1 MKSLAF
7 SLTAFIS
14 TLVTFFSPVQA
25 QVFNISSNGWDTTAS
40 CTGIL
45 RDPGGTGFYPNSA
58 NGYMVID
65 PPGNNP
71 VSVQFAQFTTQA
83 SSDYVYIYDGIGNSG
98 ALLGSYSGTS
108 LPNNG
113 NPISSTSGAI
123 TIRFYSNFSQN
134 YAGFE
139 MSWVSGSTNAPTAS
153 FAFSTNSPAFNR
165 PVQFINTT
173 LNGGTYEWHFG
184 DGTTSTETNP
194 SHSYT
199 STGLKQVYLVASNCA
214 GSDTS
219 SIANINVQ
227 APPQGSVNPD
237 TVVIT
242 TACGTS
248 NSGSFTISNG
258 GSGTLFYDLEL
269 TQTSQNLILNETF
282 ENNSIGAFSVSNSS
296 LSYSIV
302 NSTSAPQGQRYLQ
315 MTGTGSFN
323 NGMDASFPNATP
335 ESVSYWVMS
344 PNSNSYHGYSN
355 IGQTDQFGNFTQIF
369 YSVFRYG
376 DLRLYYRDPS
386 GGFTTSYYHPRNLN
400 QWYHIELRNIDFVNQ
415 TYDIYIDNTLLI
427 ASAGFNNSVNSL
439 NKINFYNSSFSDFAV
454 DNVQISGND
463 LLNKVSF
470 NPTTGT
476 LGNGSSNVIFIN
488 ANASDL
494 VAGTYWLDFIIS
506 SNDTALDG
514 KTVPVKLIVTGSADL
529 NQDRSC
535 ITYGNIFPGYA
546 VTDSV
551 LVWNSGCDTLNI
563 TGTTSTST
571 DISSSLAPVD
581 LGPGDSLY
589 VHVTLAA
596 SALGSYNDTLYLNGP
611 DTTAHICITGQA
623 NPIPAITTDSAT
635 YHIYHQG
642 CGDSVQFSAWLIN
655 NGQGQLNWSARSNV
669 NSNLS
674 DNFESSVPDPNL
686 WSGYSFNVS
695 NGSFCGII
703 SGNKSL
709 IFEGS
714 GQRYIETVPLN
725 IAGGGTIDF
734 TMNQSNC
741 ELADNGEGIYIDYS
755 TNNGLTWTNISY
767 HYISSLNTDLV
778 VSEPIPTAAQGSQV
792 KFRLIQNQNS
802 GSGYE
807 NWIVDDFS
815 INYALS
821 NVIDFTPDTSS
832 IAANDSILLTG
843 KIGLDGFNTGTY
855 NFTANLQSNDPAN
868 PVYSFPVVLHLTGI
882 PNIVSNVSCLDM
894 DTIMANTTVSDSIL
908 VYNDGCGDLN
918 ITAYNNSTS
927 EFNILSS
934 PITLAPDDSTYIQV
948 QFAPTTNLGLIHDTI
963 SILSNDTTLSICLKG
978 FALPAP
984 AISMDTSAINVSLSS
999 CNDSLLVQRTIYN
1012 NGLGNLDYRIG
1023 GSEGLSLQEILD
1035 TFRNQYSA
1043 ITSLIPSVY
1052 DFSTGSSGYYISD
1065 GGYDMYDNGNRLTA
1079 TTTTTSPYIYYSDN
1093 MVTATTDLGPQGQYF
1108 TYEGIGIWLFAAD
1121 IDGVSQFDIS
1131 GGLGADG
1138 FGVADG
1144 TVLTSSIGG
1153 QSFTG
1158 FVKRVYNVSE
1168 PSVNHLVIVPEPNTA
1183 QHNFTSNTD
1192 SDQHTITGLNGTNRI
1207 YYLLYASRTGLA
1219 TNYIDN
1225 PTTQAIMDKFLEV
1238 IYAGR
1243 LSNWITVTPDSG
1255 QVNPS
1260 DSSVVDIWIKS
1271 VGLSAGTHTT
1281 SITVNTNDPL
1291 NPNLTI
1297 PIQLTVSGAA
1307 ETQVPT
1313 TCLDYDSLL
1322 IGLNSLDSTLISNV
1336 GCDSLFVTGFNSPSG
1351 QFSVQNLPL
1360 HIAPGEEAMAQISFT
1375 PSVASFTQDT
1385 IYLYTNADTAAICVS
1400 GKGLAAS
1407 QVLLFNDTLRVTVNK
1422 CLGVQSEV
1430 FSFGNSGQGTLYYDL
1445 KSQELYQDTSRIV
1458 YTTSGATT
1466 LHSFTNLPSSAD
1478 TIFFTTVVNGDY
1490 DSSGETYSVEVEG
1503 TQVIANAAQSLTAGT
1518 NDTAIFYYTGP
1529 LISTW
1534 LSDGQLDVSMINSP
1548 AVDIFSLPSLNMHFV
1563 QVKMGTNT
1571 PWISIQNPSSGSLN
1585 GGGVTFVNIDFDPTN
1600 LSMGVHT
1607 STLVMESNDPGNPNY
1622 RIPVV
1627 LTVVEKPEIKV
1638 SVDCIDFGVVNTAS
1652 VTDTI
1657 YIKNIGCSDL
1667 LISGITFLDPQ
1678 FSTTI
1683 AVNVIPAGDSLALPV
1698 TFTPNAGTSGT
1709 LNSSFTILNNDSQQN
1724 VCLKAITDRA
1734 PLANATHV
1742 INDPCN
1748 GTVIFTD
1755 LSQNAPTQ
1763 WEWDFGD
1770 GATGFVQNPVHTYLK
1785 PGNYQ
1790 VRLITRNNAGRDT
1803 AFIPVDMTSLL
1814 YADFSMPDSVY
1825 ATQQFQFFDSSEV
1838 ATSWEWYFGDGDTSN
1853 LQNPT
1858 HTYSKPGTYFVTLIV
1873 SNGTCTITLNRQVKV
1888 YSGIGLEEGEI
1899 VDMRVYRVPADQRL
1913 EREWSSHNIMISL
1926 QVHDASG
1933 KLLLQKDISSNESE
1947 TINVSSYPTGMYI
1960 LRMTDEF
1967 GNISHRK
1974 FTIRH

>member
-1 MKSLAF
+1 
-7 SLTAFIS
+7 
-14 TLVTFFSPVQA
+14 
-25 QVFNISSNGWDTTAS
+25 
-40 CTGIL
+40 
-45 RDPGGTGFYPNSA
+45 
-58 NGYMVID
+58 
-65 PPGNNP
+65 
-71 VSVQFAQFTTQA
+71 
-83 SSDYVYIYDGIGNSG
+83 
-98 ALLGSYSGTS
+98 
-108 LPNNG
+108 
-113 NPISSTSGAI
+113 
-123 TIRFYSNFSQN
+123 
-134 YAGFE
+134 
-139 MSWVSGSTNAPTAS
+139 
-153 FAFSTNSPAFNR
+153 
-165 PVQFINTT
+165 
-173 LNGGTYEWHFG
+173 TYEWHFG

-767 HYISSLNTDLV
+767 HYISSLNT
-778 VSEPIPTAAQGSQV
+778 
-792 KFRLIQNQNS
+792 
-802 GSGYE
+802 
-807 NWIVDDFS
+807 
-815 INYALS
+815 
-821 NVIDFTPDTSS
+821 
-832 IAANDSILLTG
+832 
-843 KIGLDGFNTGTY
+843 
-855 NFTANLQSNDPAN
+855 
-868 PVYSFPVVLHLTGI
+868 
-882 PNIVSNVSCLDM
+882 
-894 DTIMANTTVSDSIL
+894 
-908 VYNDGCGDLN
+908 
-918 ITAYNNSTS
+918 
-927 EFNILSS
+927 
-934 PITLAPDDSTYIQV
+934 
-948 QFAPTTNLGLIHDTI
+948 
-963 SILSNDTTLSICLKG
+963 
-978 FALPAP
+978 
-984 AISMDTSAINVSLSS
+984 
-999 CNDSLLVQRTIYN
+999 
-1012 NGLGNLDYRIG
+1012 
-1023 GSEGLSLQEILD
+1023 
-1035 TFRNQYSA
+1035 
-1043 ITSLIPSVY
+1043 
-1052 DFSTGSSGYYISD
+1052 
-1065 GGYDMYDNGNRLTA
+1065 
-1079 TTTTTSPYIYYSDN
+1079 
-1093 MVTATTDLGPQGQYF
+1093 
-1108 TYEGIGIWLFAAD
+1108 
-1121 IDGVSQFDIS
+1121 
-1131 GGLGADG
+1131 
-1138 FGVADG
+1138 
-1144 TVLTSSIGG
+1144 
-1153 QSFTG
+1153 
-1158 FVKRVYNVSE
+1158 
-1168 PSVNHLVIVPEPNTA
+1168 
-1183 QHNFTSNTD
+1183 
-1192 SDQHTITGLNGTNRI
+1192 
-1207 YYLLYASRTGLA
+1207 
-1219 TNYIDN
+1219 
-1225 PTTQAIMDKFLEV
+1225 
-1238 IYAGR
+1238 
-1243 LSNWITVTPDSG
+1243 
-1255 QVNPS
+1255 
-1260 DSSVVDIWIKS
+1260 
-1271 VGLSAGTHTT
+1271 
-1281 SITVNTNDPL
+1281 
-1291 NPNLTI
+1291 
-1297 PIQLTVSGAA
+1297 
-1307 ETQVPT
+1307 
-1313 TCLDYDSLL
+1313 
-1322 IGLNSLDSTLISNV
+1322 
-1336 GCDSLFVTGFNSPSG
+1336 
-1351 QFSVQNLPL
+1351 
-1360 HIAPGEEAMAQISFT
+1360 
-1375 PSVASFTQDT
+1375 
-1385 IYLYTNADTAAICVS
+1385 
-1400 GKGLAAS
+1400 
-1407 QVLLFNDTLRVTVNK
+1407 
-1422 CLGVQSEV
+1422 
-1430 FSFGNSGQGTLYYDL
+1430 
-1445 KSQELYQDTSRIV
+1445 
-1458 YTTSGATT
+1458 
-1466 LHSFTNLPSSAD
+1466 
-1478 TIFFTTVVNGDY
+1478 
-1490 DSSGETYSVEVEG
+1490 
-1503 TQVIANAAQSLTAGT
+1503 
-1518 NDTAIFYYTGP
+1518 
-1529 LISTW
+1529 
-1534 LSDGQLDVSMINSP
+1534 
-1548 AVDIFSLPSLNMHFV
+1548 
-1563 QVKMGTNT
+1563 
-1571 PWISIQNPSSGSLN
+1571 
-1585 GGGVTFVNIDFDPTN
+1585 
-1600 LSMGVHT
+1600 
-1607 STLVMESNDPGNPNY
+1607 
-1622 RIPVV
+1622 
-1627 LTVVEKPEIKV
+1627 
-1638 SVDCIDFGVVNTAS
+1638 
-1652 VTDTI
+1652 
-1657 YIKNIGCSDL
+1657 
-1667 LISGITFLDPQ
+1667 
-1678 FSTTI
+1678 
-1683 AVNVIPAGDSLALPV
+1683 
-1698 TFTPNAGTSGT
+1698 
-1709 LNSSFTILNNDSQQN
+1709 
-1724 VCLKAITDRA
+1724 
-1734 PLANATHV
+1734 
-1742 INDPCN
+1742 
-1748 GTVIFTD
+1748 
-1755 LSQNAPTQ
+1755 
-1763 WEWDFGD
+1763 
-1770 GATGFVQNPVHTYLK
+1770 
-1785 PGNYQ
+1785 
-1790 VRLITRNNAGRDT
+1790 
-1803 AFIPVDMTSLL
+1803 
-1814 YADFSMPDSVY
+1814 
-1825 ATQQFQFFDSSEV
+1825 
-1838 ATSWEWYFGDGDTSN
+1838 
-1853 LQNPT
+1853 
-1858 HTYSKPGTYFVTLIV
+1858 
-1873 SNGTCTITLNRQVKV
+1873 
-1888 YSGIGLEEGEI
+1888 
-1899 VDMRVYRVPADQRL
+1899 
-1913 EREWSSHNIMISL
+1913 
-1926 QVHDASG
+1926 
-1933 KLLLQKDISSNESE
+1933 
-1947 TINVSSYPTGMYI
+1947 
-1960 LRMTDEF
+1960 
-1967 GNISHRK
+1967 
-1974 FTIRH
+1974 